1 MAWKGLSRFIV
12 KLVFVIAL
20 FLTIFFISFAQLTN
34 KEAIKPVINDLLSV
48 QLQQGIGDANL
59 EEAHAQLVQECGNK
73 EAIEREFS
81 GMMVSVNCAELNAAP
96 PSGLMNLLIMS
107 LFDSLY
113 NKKYDC
119 SLIECLAKPDKG
131 NMLVLF
137 NASTNAM
144 FWKLFNI
151 FLIITII
158 FAAISVL
165 IAEKWFKEVRSIGIR
180 CLTIGATFF
189 IAGFLTN
196 LFLPKENAA
205 LLPVIAKLSS
215 NITIDFIALVAIGIA
230 LTVVGIIFAKLN
242 KEKNSS

>member
-1 MAWKGLSRFIV
+1 MAWKGFSRFVV

-20 FLTIFFISFAQLTN
+20 FLTIFLVSFAQLTN
-34 KEAIKPVINDLLSV
+34 KDAIKPVINDLLTV
-48 QLQQGIGDANL
+48 QLQQGIGDVNL
-59 EEAHAQLVQECGNK
+59 NDAHAQLVQECGGK

-81 GMMVSVNCAELNAAP
+81 GMDVSVNCAELNATP
-96 PSGLMNLLIMS
+96 PSGLMNLLILS

-119 SLIECLAKPDKG
+119 SLIECLVKPDKS

-137 NASTNAM
+137 NAATNAM

-151 FLIITII
+151 FLIVTIV
-158 FAAISVL
+158 FAVISVL

-189 IAGFLTN
+189 IIGFLTN
-196 LFLPKENAA
+196 LLLPKENAA
-205 LLPVIAKLSS
+205 LLPVISKLSG
-215 NITIDFIALVAIGIA
+215 NIAVDFIILVVIGA
-230 LTVVGIIFAKLN
+230 VLTVIGMIFIHLN
-242 KEKNSS
+242 KEKVK